1 MKFDKETLIVVLIAG
16 ALLLVWFFFFPK
28 WQAEKIRE
36 RDKLAFEAAAAAEKQ
51 KILDQES
58 ELLREKQRALNSPAS
73 GKAEG
78 DLSSSA
84 TGSSGP
90 VAPGA
95 SVSGAAAQEASLPG
109 QADAEAMIAGKE
121 EIIANE
127 LAEAVVNTATGA
139 VERITLKCFRT
150 ADGAED
156 VVIGA
161 KSPEKTFQ
169 MNSLAGCRLLSSSSR
184 KEGESKLLL
193 TRKFIRT
200 EEGRSSSFTV
210 KQIYE
215 FRPDTYQI
223 QYTLTLVNPEKLP
236 LHFPELAVWAS
247 GVPTLKHLAGDKV
260 YTERHNVDYCLAA
273 GHSVVSADPSMS
285 DEKYARTGT
294 DQPVVWVGSTNKYF
308 ASLLFAADPFSGG
321 AELTRTYYPDSS
333 GKGNYSYPAI
343 AGVYR
348 DVLVPENAKREFEF
362 TYYCGPKEINL
373 IRELPE
379 SAMEVMHLSY
389 FSWMDFLARPLLRL
403 LNYLKELSGSY
414 GWAIILLTI
423 MVRVVFWPVT
433 QKANNSMRKMQKL
446 QPKVAELRTKYKD
459 NPQEMNMK
467 MMELYKAEKVNPLGG
482 CQPIL
487 LQLPVFF
494 ALYSAL
500 DAAVELRQTSFW
512 WIADLSKPDLVG
524 PTIGLPF
531 LGQVGL
537 HPLVLMMTGLMVL
550 QQKMTPSMAD
560 PAQQKIMMMMPVI
573 MLVMLYN
580 LPAGLTL
587 YWTVSQVFSILQMKY
602 SQYVAKLEEAKEQ
615 GSSGKNQKKKT
626 A

>member
-1 MKFDKETLIVVLIAG
+1 MKLDKETLIVVLIAG
-16 ALLLVWFFFFPK
+16 ALLLAWFFFFPK

-36 RDKLAFEAAAAAEKQ
+36 RDKLALEAAAAAEKQ

-58 ELLREKQRALNSPAS
+58 ERLREEQAALKKQTAA
-73 GKAEG
+73 AESAG
-78 DLSSSA
+78 ERGGFSSSA
-84 TGSSGP
+84 SSGT
-90 VAPGA
+90 A
-95 SVSGAAAQEASLPG
+95 SSAALPGAAAE
-109 QADAEAMIAGKE
+109 ERIAGKE

-139 VERITLKCFRT
+139 VERVTLKCFRT

-169 MNSLAGCRLLSSSSR
+169 MNAFPGYRLISATSQREGDSR
-184 KEGESKLLL
+184 LLL
-193 TRKFIRT
+193 TREFAGT
-200 EEGRSSSFTV
+200 EEGKAPFTLH
-210 KQIYE
+210 QTYE
-215 FRPDTYQI
+215 IKKGTYQI
-223 QYTLTLVNPEKLP
+223 RYTLKVSNSGKQPLP
-236 LHFPELAVWAS
+236 LRELAVWTS
-247 GVPTLKHLAGDKV
+247 GVPTLKYLAGDKV
-260 YTERHNVDYCLAA
+260 YTERHNVEYCLAS
-273 GHSVVSADPSMS
+273 GHSVVSVDPSTS
-285 DEKYARTGT
+285 EEKFGRAGT
-294 DQPVVWVGSTNKYF
+294 SQEVAWVGSTNKYF
-308 ASLLFAADPFSGG
+308 ASLLFPKDPFTGG
-321 AELTRTYYPDSS
+321 AELNRTYYPDSA
-333 GKGNYSYPAI
+333 GKDNYSYPAV
-343 AGVYR
+343 AGIYR
-348 DVLVPENAKREFEF
+348 DVLVPENASREFEF

-482 CQPIL
+482 CLPIL

-512 WIADLSKPDLVG
+512 WITDLSKPDLVG

-537 HPLVLMMTGLMVL
+537 HPLVLLMTGLMML

-602 SQYVAKLEEAKEQ
+602 SQYIARLEEAKEQ
-615 GSSGKNQKKKT
+615 GPSGNNQKKKT